1 MYSLPPLHSSSRLR
15 PPRERGLSYYAASS
29 SPTWRLQLFP
39 LRAEEKTHS
48 SSSGKCVIVGLED
61 GKIHLPT
68 PQKNPKDTLQ
78 KNMSPPLPPRSL
90 STLPLSHPQPFAIC
104 HLAKKK
110 NWDVFP
116 SKLLPTSSEEA
127 TAMTQVGENNS
138 YLFSHSH
145 RRHHQR
151 KATTKG
157 RRRPSQIGEECCDA
171 DAELERAKNPIL
183 RPPQEVHH
191 GQAKPMEAFSRRL
204 ALVLL

>member
-1 MYSLPPLHSSSRLR
+1 MKKKTPPNTAKT
-15 PPRERGLSYYAASS
+15 YY
-29 SPTWRLQLFP
+29 R
-39 LRAEEKTHS
+39 K
-48 SSSGKCVIVGLED
+48 
-61 GKIHLPT
+61 
-68 PQKNPKDTLQ
+68 
-78 KNMSPPLPPRSL
+78 
-90 STLPLSHPQPFAIC
+90 IC
-104 HLAKKK
+104 HLLCHRDLSPLFLFPTPNRSPSVITPKEK

-157 RRRPSQIGEECCDA
+157 RRRPPQIRAECCDA

-183 RPPQEVHH
+183 RPPPEVHH